1 MGLPSRVALAGAGG
15 FSYYDHVYLPE
26 SVKDLTWAH
35 EGRCYRSQIVI
46 RLNGRRRTE
55 AFLHTLDDAGCWRP
69 VQLDDGMQS
78 DGRVETYTRCVES
91 LCGSAETFFTSVF
104 AAQGKRQLSTY
115 RNAEIK
121 TLLADLLGQEE
132 IQELGQK
139 AAEIVRLLKA
149 GLATQRQELAGLDAE
164 DRAPRRGA
172 PKTRRRRRSCV
183 GGRAREDGG
192 TGRPGGRPGAARPRG
207 GRTRA
212 VAGYRCPAGTA
223 WGPNGKPRW
232 QARTQA
238 LRALDAQE
246 QRRAAAAGTPRSAG
260 RQPIAA
266 GTTAAAGL
274 GPVPAA
280 MPGGACR
287 GRRGAARRKAPAA
300 GATRADAA
308 QCTHAGV
315 PRAGPSADAVPGG
328 GTSCRAARR
337 RHRTDAGSGRAEG
350 RGTGAPVRI
359 DRRGALRRHGPA
371 GSSGVPIC
379 SIFP

>member
-1 MGLPSRVALAGAGG
+1 MQPLRLTLKGFRGIRDGLGRDEITLDLERLADGANLIAIVGANGSGKSTIMDCLTPFIGLPSRVALAGAGG

-91 LCGSAETFFTSVF
+91 HLRQCRDVLHLRVRRTRQA
-104 AAQGKRQLSTY
+104 AAQHLSQRRDQDAAGRPARAGGDPGTGPEG
-115 RNAEIK
+115 RGNRPPAESG
-121 TLLADLLGQEE
+121 TGNPASGT
-132 IQELGQK
+132 GR
-139 AAEIVRLLKA
+139 ARR
-149 GLATQRQELAGLDAE
+149 GGS
-164 DRAPRRGA
+164 APRRGA
-172 PKTRRRRRSCV
+172 PKTRRRRRSRV

-223 WGPNGKPRW
+223 RGRTASRAGKRDSGA
-232 QARTQA
+232 ARARCSGTG
-238 LRALDAQE
+238 
-246 QRRAAAAGTPRSAG
+246 RAAAAGAPRSAG

-266 GTTAAAGL
+266 GTLSGG
-274 GPVPAA
+274 GPWASPGSDAWWCLPRPARCGT
-280 MPGGACR
+280 PKGACR
-287 GRRGAARRKAPAA
+287 WRNACRR
-300 GATRADAA
+300 
-308 QCTHAGV
+308 
-315 PRAGPSADAVPGG
+315 SAVH
-328 GTSCRAARR
+328 ARR
-337 RHRTDAGSGRAEG
+337 RAASRFIS
-350 RGTGAPVRI
+350 
-359 DRRGALRRHGPA
+359 
-371 GSSGVPIC
+371 
-379 SIFP
+379 

>member
-1 MGLPSRVALAGAGG
+1 M
-15 FSYYDHVYLPE
+15 
-26 SVKDLTWAH
+26 
-35 EGRCYRSQIVI
+35 
-46 RLNGRRRTE
+46 
-55 AFLHTLDDAGCWRP
+55 
-69 VQLDDGMQS
+69 QLDDGMQS

-164 DRAPRRGA
+164 DQRLDAVRRKLDGADDRVSAAERAKTAAQAALEAAQERHARVVVEREQSQATDARRA
-172 PKTRRRRRSCV
+172 QLVAERQ
-183 GGRAREDGG
+183 
-192 TGRPGGRPGAARPRG
+192 AAL
-207 GRTRA
+207 A
-212 VAGYRCPAGTA
+212 SA
-223 WGPNGKPRW
+223 
-232 QARTQA
+232 TQA

-246 QRRAAAAGTPRSAG
+246 QAEQQRLERLDQRVASRLQQERQRRRALGQSRQRYLVVLAEASA
-260 RQPIAA
+260 
-266 GTTAAAGL
+266 
-274 GPVPAA
+274 VP
-280 MPGGACR
+280 
-287 GRRGAARRKAPAA
+287 
-300 GATRADAA
+300 
-308 QCTHAGV
+308 HAGV
-315 PRAGPSADAVPGG
+315 PRAGSSADAVPGG

-337 RHRTDAGSGRAEG
+337 RHRTGRGSGRAEG

-371 GSSGVPIC
+371 GALQAAG
-379 SIFP
+379 